1 MGTKGSEP
9 HHIKTGFL
17 FPLEAL
23 LGILGQAKTFLG
35 RNLILQLFVRLSTAS
50 IEGPWSPISFSVILT
65 VVFRLSGQRISFI
78 MPRTEWGGS
87 I

>member
-9 HHIKTGFL
+9 HHIKTVFL

-35 RNLILQLFVRLSTAS
+35 RNLIFVRLSTAS

-65 VVFRLSGQRISFI
+65 VVFRLSGQGISFI
-78 MPRTEWGGS
+78 MSRTEWGGS